1 MRKFFYSLLILLV
14 GINTTLF
21 AQHEEAA
28 SVKEWDGSNVK
39 LTIGRGSK
47 YTYAYKATQ
56 RGRFYIY
63 ADDQDVSDNVPL
75 SIWGG
80 WYSSG
85 AYVEDSPLEEAGT
98 YENGVGI
105 YGWINVFENDTI
117 RFTISASEEAE
128 GQLTRI
134 TLKSV
139 FFDENVGGDSW
150 ENPIILTKGEKVNIP
165 VWPIKAPDLLTGL
178 EINNAT
184 FCKFTAPS
192 DGVASIVT
200 EQYLIYYLE
209 EANLGSV
216 DFRFKSVPQD
226 ANNNNHE
233 FIVTKDVD
241 YIVVVPNTRPTT
253 LTLAMTQVGLGH
265 SPQFAQPITAFP
277 ASINLKKG
285 DNYYSFSHEFIGNTN
300 ILEVAAAKGWKGTI
314 TYMEDPTENSTELVA
329 DQVGGAEATT
339 FVKNVDTRYLAGDK
353 VIINFKM
360 TDKNSY
366 SKAVTLTLRE
376 PQAGETFSTATAATL
391 GENVISGTP
400 GDHWFA
406 YTAVDDAE
414 YSFASSGTIKHVNF
428 SAGVEQKVEENVYR
442 VKEEE
447 TIYVCVI
454 TTEATGTFTIN
465 SKEIVDGDYCDRPIY
480 FELGQDINIEG
491 RGIDNFHMFTAKEDG
506 FALFNSTNWTVQ
518 FRSECGGA
526 RLNPHMTFEDGV
538 NDVKYAY
545 KLPVA
550 AGQSYIVEV
559 TAVSEDIKITTGF
572 EAATLGDVCTTAIT
586 INSLNDTID
595 VAYEF
600 GKAKWYKVIAEKEG
614 FLVVNAKLGYAANM
628 TTKLGD
634 CDAAEVNAASDNS
647 KSNAYMGGY
656 KAAKVYVKEGQAL
669 YIYIKTGSDN
679 DAAQFGNNFYFVVSY
694 VEARPGEDV
703 SIAIDAEV
711 DTEYTVMKNDAE
723 GYEQWYRYTIPAN
736 ELAVITMTASVKYIS
751 NSLVFFKDD
760 KVNYLKKDTDYTQD
774 NITDASE
781 TIIGKQFV
789 FTKIDTDRTFYIK
802 VSPANA
808 MYYPIVWKI
817 EQGADVENAI
827 STPSATDE
835 APVIYDLMGRRVEN
849 PTKGIYIINGV
860 KRVIR

>member
-1 MRKFFYSLLILLV
+1 MRKFFYSLLVLLV

-21 AQHEEAA
+21 AQQEEAA
-28 SVKEWDGSNVK
+28 NVKEWDGSNMGI
-39 LTIGRGSK
+39 TFAPGTK
-47 YTYAYKATQ
+47 YTYAYTATQ
-56 RGRFYIY
+56 KGRLYIY
-63 ADDQDVSDNVPL
+63 ADDQDVADNVPL

-85 AYVEDSPLEEAGT
+85 SYVEDSPLQEAGA

-105 YGWINVFENDTI
+105 YGWINVFESDTI
-117 RFTISASEEAE
+117 RFTISASENAS

-150 ENPIILTKGEKVNIP
+150 EKPIILTKGEKVDIP
-165 VWPIKAPDLLTGL
+165 VWPNNAPDLLAGL
-178 EINNAT
+178 ELNNAT

-209 EANLGSV
+209 EENLGSI

-226 ANNNNHE
+226 VNNNNHE

-241 YIVVVPNTRPTT
+241 YIVVVPNARPTT

-265 SPQFAQPITAFP
+265 SPQFAQPINAFP

-285 DNYYSFSHEFIGNTN
+285 DNYYSFSHEFIGNNN

-314 TYMEDPTENSTELVA
+314 TYMEDPTENSTELAA
-329 DQVGGAEATT
+329 DKVDGTEATT
-339 FVKNVDTRYLAGDK
+339 FVKNVDTRYLVGDK

-376 PQAGETFSTATAATL
+376 PQDGESYSTAAVATL
-391 GENVISGTP
+391 GENAINGVA

-428 SAGVEQKVEENVYR
+428 SAGVEQKVEDNVYR

-447 TIYVCVI
+447 TIYVCVT

-526 RLNPHMTFEDGV
+526 RLNPHMTFEDGA

-545 KLPVA
+545 KLPVS

-572 EAATLGDVCTTAIT
+572 EAATLGDVCTTAIN
-586 INSLNDTID
+586 INNLNDTID
-595 VAYEF
+595 LGTTYS
-600 GKAKWYKVIAEKEG
+600 KARWYKITADKDG
-614 FLVVNAKLGYAANM
+614 FLVVNSKLGYAANM

-656 KAAKVYVKEGQAL
+656 KIAKIYVNEGQTL
-669 YIYIKTGSDN
+669 YIYTKTGSEN
-679 DAAQFGNNFYFVVSY
+679 DDAQFGKNFYLVVSF
-694 VEARPGEDV
+694 VEARSGEDV

-723 GYEQWYRYTIPAN
+723 GYEQWYKYTIPAN
-736 ELAVITMTASVKYIS
+736 KVATITMTATVKYIS

-760 KVNYLKKDTDYTQD
+760 KVGYLKKDTDYTQD

-789 FTKIDTDRTFYIK
+789 FTKLDTDRTFYIK

-808 MYYPIVWKI
+808 MYYPIIWKI
-817 EQGADVENAI
+817 ELGDEVVNAV
-827 STPSATDE
+827 STPSFTDE
-835 APVIYDLMGRRVEN
+835 APIIYDLMGRRVDN

-860 KRVIR
+860 KRVTR